1 VLIGGIKRDENISI
15 LGTRAESDVMS
26 VSEQSR
32 AGSWQSIAG
41 TKLLVLCVAQ
51 NRTPVTAR
59 IYERFEISPL

>member
-1 VLIGGIKRDENISI
+1 MKTLAFWAPAPN
-15 LGTRAESDVMS
+15 LNVMS